1 MKQSGYRTVFH
12 IYLIFF
18 MSLLGTL
25 LLAGWLFFLT
35 VSIQAPDG
43 TRARSDWPKAFTED
57 FRQQVIFIDGLP
69 QIKQA
74 GMELLQEGA
83 LWICMGVRFQS
94 PVRRTGG
101 QFFCIEFPRS

>member
-1 MKQSGYRTVFH
+1 M
-12 IYLIFF
+12 
-18 MSLLGTL
+18 
-25 LLAGWLFFLT
+25 LAGWLFFLT

-74 GMELLQEGA
+74 GMALLQENTAGIQVLDTSGYEVYSYQKPEQA
-83 LWICMGVRFQS
+83 
-94 PVRRTGG
+94 
-101 QFFCIEFPRS
+101 RSVYSNAELLLSTPI